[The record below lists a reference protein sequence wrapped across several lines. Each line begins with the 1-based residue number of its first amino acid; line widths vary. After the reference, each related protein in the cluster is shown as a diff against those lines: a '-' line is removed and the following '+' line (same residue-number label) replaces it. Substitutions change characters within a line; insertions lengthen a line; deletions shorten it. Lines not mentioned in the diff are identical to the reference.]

1 MTWPNRAYDGA
12 MTAATRPHL
21 LSLEE
26 WDALGEDSSSH
37 AELQEGVLIVSPK
50 PRPEHQRAGGRLFS
64 ALDAA
69 APEQFDVYPEVDVVL
84 DARTPA
90 TVRAPDVVVVRTGVA
105 SRRISGTDVVLVVEV
120 LSPGTRRTDLVMK
133 RHEYA
138 EAGIPHY
145 WIVDLDG
152 ADVRLEILTLV
163 DGAYESVEATGA
175 FEAMAPFAVRVDLDA
190 LR

>member
-1 MTWPNRAYDGA
+1 MTWHDRAYDGA

-50 PRPEHQRAGGRLFS
+50 PRPEHQYAAGVLFS
-64 ALDAA
+64 LLNGA
-69 APEQFDVYPEVDVVL
+69 APDGFRAYPEIDLVL
-84 DARTPA
+84 EARTPA
-90 TVRAPDVVVVRTGVA
+90 SVRAPDVAVMPQDAARPFSA
-105 SRRISGTDVVLVVEV
+105 SDAVLVVEV

-133 RHEYA
+133 RYEYA

-145 WIVDLDG
+145 WIVDLDA
-152 ADVRLEILTLV
+152 ADVRLEVLTLV
-163 DGAYESVEATGA
+163 DGAYESIEATGL
-175 FEAMAPFAVRVDLDA
+175 FEATAPFPVRVDLDA

>member
-1 MTWPNRAYDGA
+1 MAG

-50 PRPEHQRAGGRLFS
+50 PRPEHQYAAGVVFSVLRESTPEGLRAF
-64 ALDAA
+64 
-69 APEQFDVYPEVDVVL
+69 PEVDL
-84 DARTPA
+84 ILEAGASA
-90 TVRAPDVVVVRTGVA
+90 TVRAPDVVVMPMSAPRPYSA
-105 SRRISGTDVVLVVEV
+105 SDAIIVVEV

-138 EAGIPHY
+138 EVGIPHY

-163 DGAYESVEATGA
+163 DGAYESTSYTGVVETA
-175 FEAMAPFAVRVDLDA
+175 EPFAVRLDLDA

>member
-1 MTWPNRAYDGA
+1 

-50 PRPEHQRAGGRLFS
+50 PRPEHQYAAGVLFS
-64 ALDAA
+64 LLNGA
-69 APEQFDVYPEVDVVL
+69 APAGLRAYPEIDLVL
-84 DARTPA
+84 EARTPA
-90 TVRAPDVVVVRTGVA
+90 SVRAPDVVVVPRGAARPLSA
-105 SRRISGTDVVLVVEV
+105 SDAVLVIEV

-133 RHEYA
+133 RYEYA

-152 ADVRLEILTLV
+152 DDVRLEVLTLV
-163 DGAYESVEATGA
+163 DGEYESAEAVGV
-175 FEAMAPFAVRVDLDA
+175 FETAMPFAVRVDLDA

>member
-1 MTWPNRAYDGA
+1 

-50 PRPEHQRAGGRLFS
+50 PRPEHQYAAGVLFS
-64 ALDAA
+64 VLNGAT
-69 APEQFDVYPEVDVVL
+69 PEGFRTYPEVDL
-84 DARTPA
+84 ILEARTPA
-90 TVRAPDVVVVRTGVA
+90 SVRAPDVVVMPQDAASPFVA
-105 SRRISGTDVVLVVEV
+105 SDAILVVEV

-152 ADVRLEILTLV
+152 ADVRLDVLTLV

-175 FEAMAPFAVRVDLDA
+175 FAATAPFAVRLDLDA

>member
-1 MTWPNRAYDGA
+1 

-26 WDALGEDSSSH
+26 WDALGEDSTSH

-50 PRPEHQRAGGRLFS
+50 PRPEHQYAAGVLFS
-64 ALDAA
+64 VLNRA
-69 APEQFDVYPEVDVVL
+69 APEGFRAFPEIDL
-84 DARTPA
+84 ILEARTPA
-90 TVRAPDVVVVRTGVA
+90 SVRAPDVVVMPQHAARPFRA
-105 SRRISGTDVVLVVEV
+105 SDAVLVVEV

-138 EAGIPHY
+138 EVGIPHY

-152 ADVRLEILTLV
+152 DDVRLEALTLV
-163 DGAYESVEATGA
+163 DGAYESVEHTGG
-175 FEAMAPFAVRVDLDA
+175 FEATAPFAVRLDLDG

>member
-1 MTWPNRAYDGA
+1 M
-12 MTAATRPHL
+12 
-21 LSLEE
+21 EE

-50 PRPEHQRAGGRLFS
+50 PMFGHQRAALRVAA

-69 APEQFDVYPEVDVVL
+69 APAEFDVVPEVDVIIE
-84 DARTPA
+84 ARTPA
-90 TVRAPDVVVVRTGVA
+90 TVRAPDVAVLRA
-105 SRRISGTDVVLVVEV
+105 GTRNPIHAEKVVLVVEV

-152 ADVRLEILTLV
+152 DCVRLEMLTLV
-163 DGAYESVEATGA
+163 DGAYESSSYTGA
-175 FEAMAPFAVRVDLDA
+175 VETSEPFDVRLDLDA

>member
-1 MTWPNRAYDGA
+1 

-26 WDALGEDSSSH
+26 WDALGEDSTSH

-50 PRPEHQRAGGRLFS
+50 PVPAHQRAGLRIAA

-69 APEQFDVYPEVDVVL
+69 ATEEFDVYPEVDVVL

-90 TVRAPDVVVVRTGVA
+90 TVRAPDVVVVRAGT
-105 SRRISGTDVVLVVEV
+105 STRIFATDVVLAVEV

-138 EAGIPHY
+138 EAGIAHY

-152 ADVRLEILTLV
+152 DEVRLEALALV
-163 DGAYESVEATGA
+163 DGTYESASCTGVFGA
-175 FEAMAPFAVRVDLDA
+175 AAPFPVTVDLGA

>member
-1 MTWPNRAYDGA
+1 

-21 LSLEE
+21 LSLAE
-26 WDALGEDSSSH
+26 WDALGEDSTSH

-50 PRPEHQRAGGRLFS
+50 PVPAHQRAGGRLFT

-69 APEQFDVYPEVDVVL
+69 APERFDVYPEVDVVL

-90 TVRAPDVVVVRTGVA
+90 TVRAPDVVVVRAGVTA
-105 SRRISGTDVVLVVEV
+105 RISGADVVLAVEV
-120 LSPGTRRTDLVMK
+120 LSPGTRRTDRVMK

-138 EAGIPHY
+138 EAGIAHY
-145 WIVDLDG
+145 WIVDL
-152 ADVRLEILTLV
+152 ADDVVRIEALTLV
-163 DGAYESVEATGA
+163 DGAYEASEVTGVFGAT
-175 FEAMAPFAVRVDLDA
+175 APFPVTVDLEA